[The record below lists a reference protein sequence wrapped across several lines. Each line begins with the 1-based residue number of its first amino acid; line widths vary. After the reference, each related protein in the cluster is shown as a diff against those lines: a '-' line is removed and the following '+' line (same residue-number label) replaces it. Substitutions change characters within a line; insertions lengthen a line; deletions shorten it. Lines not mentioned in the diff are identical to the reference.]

1 MQKEEEIFGGGGMT
15 PYLRIPLEKNGQ
27 FLETV
32 RQTFRRESL
41 EKMKKSLVDSTEAP
55 TFAIRFEKNEQFLE
69 NIASNFLKTNLL
81 EK

>member
-1 MQKEEEIFGGGGMT
+1 
-15 PYLRIPLEKNGQ
+15 
-27 FLETV
+27 
-32 RQTFRRESL
+32 
-41 EKMKKSLVDSTEAP
+41 MKKSLVDSVKAP